1 MDNEKFCKNCG
12 ARNQPYAAICAD
24 CGESFIAPATSP
36 PKASP
41 APPPEEP
48 SRDEEWGKYAG
59 LSSESPPPP
68 PEEPLSGE
76 QSYPSP
82 PEEPSRRPFKKRYI
96 LYGVLILLLLS
107 TVAGAISASQ
117 QTANRSAASPTI
129 RASIGATTP
138 TPQTSASVAATVTP
152 SASSTPQQTTSNLPD
167 YASRLNTAGLGAG
180 LITVSPF
187 ERVTANG
194 KQAYVGTL
202 MENGK
207 TYNAQVYP
215 MNSYSDA
222 LAFKNQLISAYKS
235 QGYSAYAPGTV
246 GDSSLNLWYGLSG
259 NTLVGVSAMSTSQID
274 APITLVMT
282 TTI

>member
-24 CGESFIAPATSP
+24 CGESFIAPVTSP
-36 PKASP
+36 PKAA

-48 SRDEEWGKYAG
+48 ARNDEGKHVG
-59 LSSESPPPP
+59 LGSASPPRK
-68 PEEPLSGE
+68 PEEALSGE
-76 QSYPSP
+76 QPYASL
-82 PEEPSRRPFKKRYI
+82 PEEPSRRRFKKRYV

-107 TVAGAISASQ
+107 TVAGAIAASQ
-117 QTANRSAASPTI
+117 QAANRPAASPTVQ
-129 RASIGATTP
+129 ASVAATTP
-138 TPQTSASVAATVTP
+138 TPQASASATATVTP
-152 SASSTPQQTTSNLPD
+152 STSPTPQPTTSGVPD

-180 LITVSPF
+180 LVTVSPF

-194 KQAYVGTL
+194 KQAYAGTL
-202 MENGK
+202 VENGK

-222 LAFKNQLISAYKS
+222 LAFKNQLISVYET
-235 QGYSAYAPGTV
+235 QGYTAYAPGIV
-246 GDSSLNLWYGLSG
+246 GNSSLNLWYGLSG
-259 NTLVGVSAMSTSQID
+259 NTLVGVSAMPTSQID
-274 APITLVMT
+274 TPITLVMT

>member
-246 GDSSLNLWYGLSG
+246 GDSSLNLWYGL
-259 NTLVGVSAMSTSQID
+259 
-274 APITLVMT
+274 
-282 TTI
+282 